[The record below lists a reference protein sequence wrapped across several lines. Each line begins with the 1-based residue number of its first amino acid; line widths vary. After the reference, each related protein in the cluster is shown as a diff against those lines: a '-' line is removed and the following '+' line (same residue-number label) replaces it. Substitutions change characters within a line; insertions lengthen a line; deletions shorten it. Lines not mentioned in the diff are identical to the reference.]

1 MVIFMNNN
9 EHVDFPLEKFY
20 SIEDNEDMLLRLT
33 IGQSKDQFWVESDI
47 VTSESKKIVLHLGLQ
62 QNLDSIFE
70 ATQFG
75 LKLYHS
81 HK

>member
-20 SIEDNEDMLLRLT
+20 SIADNKHLLLRLT

-62 QNLDSIFE
+62 PE
-70 ATQFG
+70 P
-75 LKLYHS
+75 
-81 HK
+81 